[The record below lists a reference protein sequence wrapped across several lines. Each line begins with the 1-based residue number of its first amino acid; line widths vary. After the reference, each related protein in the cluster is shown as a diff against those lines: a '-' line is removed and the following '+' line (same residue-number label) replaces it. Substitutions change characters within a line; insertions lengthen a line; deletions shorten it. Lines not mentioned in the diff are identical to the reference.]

1 MWGVQILQEQTS
13 ADHMDVGSADIAGA
27 NICRPHGCGECG
39 YCRSKYLPSQ
49 SMNKKEAKYVSV
61 LKYTE

>member
-1 MWGVQILQEQTS
+1 
-13 ADHMDVGSADIAGA
+13 MDVGSADFAGA